1 MSVSYYSRELVF
13 TGDVGPDAE
22 SIYSLIF
29 TSSLYIISAVIPNYT
44 GFKTIIVATV
54 IGCVSRLLSRSK
66 IFFLLVV
73 WYFAARLLSRLGALW
88 VHSRGSQSGVQ
99 GHLATQV
106 KRSQGVRDF
115 AVIVVKSTSLF
126 IIEFL

>member
-44 GFKTIIVATV
+44 GFKTIIAATV
-54 IGCVSRLLSRSK
+54 IGCVSRLLSRRQD
-66 IFFLLVV
+66 FFFTGSDILPHVCCLGLARYGFTAEVPKVV
-73 WYFAARLLSRLGALW
+73 SRDTW
-88 VHSRGSQSGVQ
+88 RP
-99 GHLATQV
+99 
-106 KRSQGVRDF
+106 R
-115 AVIVVKSTSLF
+115 
-126 IIEFL
+126 